1 MIRLKTVSV
10 DGLQWIG
17 LHMVA
22 AALISLGCTFSWATG
37 VAVGMLKIGHGI
49 EPVVFHISAGLPVS
63 LAVLGL
69 FLMVPAEVISF
80 FQRRSDAQR
89 A

>member
-1 MIRLKTVSV
+1 MIRSKTVSAE
-10 DGLQWIG
+10 GLQWIG

-22 AALISLGCTFSWATG
+22 AALISLGGTFSWATG

-63 LAVLGL
+63 LAVFGL
-69 FLMVPAEVISF
+69 VLMVPEVVSF
-80 FQRRSDAQR
+80 FQRRSATRQ